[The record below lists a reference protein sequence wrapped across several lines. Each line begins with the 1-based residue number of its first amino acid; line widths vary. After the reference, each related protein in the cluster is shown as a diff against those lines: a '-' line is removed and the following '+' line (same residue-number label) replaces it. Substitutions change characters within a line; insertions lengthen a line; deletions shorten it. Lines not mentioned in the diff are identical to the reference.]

1 MEEERMIFNVAEE
14 PRARKLLRTGNYLET
29 IRKYNEHEDE
39 LIKEQSKLTE
49 EIILWEP

>member
-1 MEEERMIFNVAEE
+1 MAEE
-14 PRARKLLRTGNYLET
+14 PRARALLRTKDYLDI
-29 IRKYNEHEDE
+29 IRKYNGHEDD